1 MMHGTAKWALGLLAA
16 AFLAIP
22 PAAQAAEA
30 TAEAPAD
37 FIPRWSGFY
46 VGGRSGP
53 QWTSWDVSGA
63 AAMTPSA
70 SMTGNNNSNSNS
82 NSNSNNNNSNNNS
95 NSNSSISVGRN
106 WQDHRWVYGFE
117 GDLRSA
123 AGLSPLNS
131 DAGADESKL
140 PWLGTL
146 RARTGFAADD
156 WLIYGT
162 GGVAAGRAPFAI
174 NTPALATATGTS
186 LATALPA
193 LNQGQTQF
201 GWTVGGG
208 VEKAFGQNLSAK
220 LEYSYVDFGAQ
231 NLTPVTGDPKLR
243 DHVVRFGLNYN
254 FNFDLRPLY
263 RRD

>member
-1 MMHGTAKWALGLLAA
+1 MTYGTAKWVCGLLAA
-16 AFLAIP
+16 ACVVVP
-22 PAAQAAEA
+22 SAAQAIEA
-30 TAEAPAD
+30 TTEATTEAPAD
-37 FIPRWSGFY
+37 FSPRWSGFY

-70 SMTGNNNSNSNS
+70 SMTGGNSV
-82 NSNSNNNNSNNNS
+82 
-95 NSNSSISVGRN
+95 SVGRN

-123 AGLSPLNS
+123 AGLNPLS
-131 DAGADESKL
+131 SGTGSDESKS
-140 PWLGTL
+140 PWLSTM
-146 RARTGFAADD
+146 RVRSGFAADN

-162 GGVAAGRAPFAI
+162 GGIAAGRAPFATG
-174 NTPALATATGTS
+174 TPAVATAPGAS
-186 LATALPA
+186 LATSLPA
-193 LNQGQTQF
+193 LNPGKTEF

-231 NLTPVTGDPKLR
+231 NLVPATGDSKVR

>member
-1 MMHGTAKWALGLLAA
+1 MTHGTAKWALGLLAA

-70 SMTGNNNSNSNS
+70 SMTGAN
-82 NSNSNNNNSNNNS
+82 
-95 NSNSSISVGRN
+95 SISVGRN

-123 AGLSPLNS
+123 AGLGPLNS
-131 DAGADESKL
+131 GAGADESKS

-174 NTPALATATGTS
+174 NTPALASAPGAS

-231 NLTPVTGDPKLR
+231 NLVPATGDPKLR